1 MIRGREMRRMLER
14 MGVDLEP
21 IPNVEE
27 VIIKTSDKEIIIKNA
42 NVSEVKTKDFRF
54 FQVVGGEV
62 EERQRERPKFS
73 EEDILL
79 VAQQAGVS
87 REKAIAALEEADGEP
102 AKAILKLTS
111 QLS

>member
-1 MIRGREMRRMLER
+1 MFRGRDMRRMLER
-14 MGVDLEP
+14 MGVNLEP

-54 FQVVGGEV
+54 FQVVGGDV
-62 EERQRERPKFS
+62 EEKIREKPKFS

-87 REKAIAALEEADGEP
+87 REKALAALEEANGEP
-102 AKAILKLTS
+102 AKAILKLIS
-111 QLS
+111 